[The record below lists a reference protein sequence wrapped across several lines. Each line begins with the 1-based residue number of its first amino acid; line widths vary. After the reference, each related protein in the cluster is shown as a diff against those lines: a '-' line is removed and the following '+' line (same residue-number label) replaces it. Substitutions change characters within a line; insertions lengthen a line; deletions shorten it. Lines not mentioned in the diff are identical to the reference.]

1 MISDLCKLACTSI
14 RIPYHLNR
22 KPSWGIAVLTLSREG
37 GPELTIQGEG
47 AKTPALHI
55 LAISW
60 SFQVRLEWYQKQI

>member
-37 GPELTIQGEG
+37 GPELTIQGG
-47 AKTPALHI
+47 GKMPVLHI
-55 LAISW
+55 LAIYQT
-60 SFQVRLEWYQKQI
+60 FQVGLELFQKQM